1 MTLGRVGR
9 QRDLLDE
16 LSRFCEQAL
25 PENSIYALLNRERDV
40 LFPDELFVDLFSDRG
55 RRSA

>member
-1 MTLGRVGR
+1 MGRVGR

-40 LFPDELFVDLFSDRG
+40 LFPDELFVDLFSDLG